1 MTKDE
6 FIGNYLTKHM
16 KDHSLPYGLAY
27 FNLLEET
34 EKKAELAWKRFLK
47 RYGKMEKEKIS
58 AEQFFCLKMAELY
71 AEWFKIQ
78 EENPSLRNPVDDDL
92 YNFEFFYEK
101 MKQDSSDSAW
111 FMWEVLSWAVFNSTY
126 EYPEG
131 RYPVIQYEGSQD
143 DLFHI
148 LKFGD
153 TYIKM
158 KGTEDSFDPF
168 AYTYEYVEPKK
179 KEIIYFD

>member
-16 KDHSLPYGLAY
+16 KHHSLPYGLAY
-27 FNLLEET
+27 FNLLEAT

-71 AEWFKIQ
+71 AEWFELQKENIQ
-78 EENPSLRNPVDDDL
+78 LRNYSEPEL
-92 YNFEFFYEK
+92 YDFEVFHEK
-101 MKQDSSDSAW
+101 LKINSLEGAW
-111 FMWEVLSWAVFNSTY
+111 FMWEILNWAVFNSCY

-131 RYPVIQYEGSQD
+131 RYPVFLYEGYQE

-158 KGTEDSFDPF
+158 KGVEDSFNPF

-179 KEIIYFD
+179 KEVIYFD